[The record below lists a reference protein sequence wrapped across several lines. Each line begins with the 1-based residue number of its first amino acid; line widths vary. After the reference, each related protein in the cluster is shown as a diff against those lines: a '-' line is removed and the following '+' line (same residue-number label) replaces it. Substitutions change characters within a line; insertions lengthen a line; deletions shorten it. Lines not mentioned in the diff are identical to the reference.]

1 MFGHRFPA
9 IAGLAVAVAF
19 WPAAGEADPQSPPAP
34 AVSPEAAS
42 PHQTFVRQ
50 YCASCHNS
58 RLKTPAAGLAL
69 DTANID
75 NVAEHPDIWEKT
87 VRKLHARAMPPQAP
101 GRKRPEEAAYQSI
114 LSYLEGALDRA
125 ALQNPNPGRSET
137 FSRLNRVQYRNAIR
151 DLLALDVD
159 VTAMLPTDNASH
171 GFDNVN
177 VSGMSPTL
185 VEQYLSASRT
195 IARLAVGR
203 PPRSAEAR
211 TVVLPI
217 DLTQDYQV
225 PGLPYGTRGGTIF
238 DHVFPVDGEYLFQIQ
253 LSRNRDGQIEGI
265 NEPHELELTLDGE
278 RLHLFGLKPSRGG
291 TGAQYG
297 AVETELDAG
306 LSGRF
311 PVKAGSHAVAAAF
324 LKKPGQ
330 PETSRQPF
338 KADYNGRSL
347 AAVFSVT
354 VAGPN
359 DPGGPGETSSRRRV
373 LTCKPTNPSAELTC
387 ARSIIDTVARRAYRR
402 NLRDADRTKLLD
414 YYRQGRAQGG
424 TFESGVEMA
433 LRAILASPDFLFRIE
448 RDPEGPAGS
457 RVYQLSDTELASR
470 LSFFLWSS
478 IPDDELLNLAADGK
492 LRNPRTLEQ
501 QVRRMLADERSKA
514 LVDNFG
520 EQWLYLRNLAAV
532 TPDPKLFPDF
542 DDNLRQAFRRE
553 TWLFFESI
561 KNENRSVLDLLNADY
576 TFVNERLAQHYGMP
590 NVYGMHF
597 RRVQIPATS
606 PRRGIL
612 GQASVLTVTS
622 YANRTS
628 PVQRGKWV
636 LENLLGMPPPPP
648 PPNVPPLK
656 ENKPDGGKPL
666 SVRERMVEHRANPV
680 CASCHAVM
688 DPIGLSVENFDAI
701 GRWRTMEGEAPVDA
715 SGGFADGSTFVGVE
729 GLRQALLARPELF
742 VSTFTEKLLTYALGR
757 GVDHHDASAVRAIM
771 RSAAGDR
778 YRLSSLILGI
788 VKSAPFQ
795 MRRTE
800 S

>member
-1 MFGHRFPA
+1 MLGYRLPA
-9 IAGLAVAVAF
+9 IAGLVVVVAL
-19 WPAAGEADPQSPPAP
+19 WPGKAESQSPPTLPPSAAP
-34 AVSPEAAS
+34 VSS
-42 PHQTFVRQ
+42 HGMFIRQ
-50 YCASCHNS
+50 YCVGCHNS
-58 RLKTPAAGLAL
+58 RLKTPAGGLAL

-87 VRKLHARAMPPQAP
+87 VRKLHARAMPPPAP
-101 GRKRPEEAAYQSI
+101 GRKRPNEATYQTV

-125 ALQNPNPGRSET
+125 ALQSPNPGRSET
-137 FSRLNRVQYRNAIR
+137 FSRLNRAQYRNAIR
-151 DLLALDVD
+151 DLFALEID
-159 VTAMLPTDNASH
+159 VTALLPTDNASH

-225 PGLPYGTRGGTIF
+225 QGLPYGTRGGTIF
-238 DHVFPVDGEYLFQIQ
+238 EHVFPVDGDYLFQIQ

-278 RLHLFGLKPSRGG
+278 RLQLFTLKSNRAARGS
-291 TGAQYG
+291 GAQYE

-306 LSGRF
+306 LTGRF
-311 PVKAGSHAVAAAF
+311 PVKAGPHTVAAAF

-330 PETSRQPF
+330 PETARQPF

-354 VAGPN
+354 VAGPYN
-359 DPGGPGETSSRRRV
+359 PGGAGDTPSRRRV
-373 LTCKPTNPSAELTC
+373 FPCRPTSPSAELPC
-387 ARSIIDTVARRAYRR
+387 AKSIIDGLARRAYRR
-402 NLRDADRTKLLD
+402 ALQAADRTKLLD
-414 YYRQGRAQGG
+414 YYQQGRAEGG
-424 TFESGVEMA
+424 TFEAGVEMA

-448 RDPEGPAGS
+448 RDPEGRPGGS
-457 RVYQLSDTELASR
+457 AYQISDTELASR

-478 IPDDELLNLAADGK
+478 IPDDELLDLAVGGK

-561 KNENRSVLDLLNADY
+561 KNEDRSVLDLVNADY
-576 TFVNERLAQHYGMP
+576 TFVNERLAHHYGIP

-597 RRVQIPATS
+597 RRVAIPKES

-688 DPIGLSVENFDAI
+688 DPVGLSVENFDAI

-715 SGGFADGSTFVGVE
+715 SGGFPDGSTFVGID
-729 GLRQALLARPELF
+729 GLRQALVTRPELF
-742 VSTFTEKLLTYALGR
+742 VSTFTEKLLIYSLGR
-757 GVDHHDASAVRAIM
+757 GVDHHDAPAIRAIM
-771 RSAAGDR
+771 RDAAGDR

-788 VKSAPFQ
+788 VRSAPFQ
-795 MRRTE
+795 MRRAE